1 VWLSWRTVQEFWK
14 NPEMKFSIKY
24 PILFA
29 LPWINFGSYA
39 LALWSCLQQRPTKE
53 GFFFSLRALDLG
65 SGVCPALPF
74 LFLSLAFVLLSWTQL
89 QRVVFAEER
98 SCLPPDLRD
107 GPILALKKIVKTLN
121 EALGKSLLDQP
132 AMSLAASV
140 VVFLF
145 VYLFSLKRLRSLEG
159 QSYDYAFALSL
170 SILCFGLVLV
180 ALRFWNTW
188 RSLEAL
194 LEQLEL
200 HTIRDAFG
208 KLPEGCSWSPIWEQS
223 PRKRNYQ
230 LLAHSIESLE
240 HISKLPGAPDLGVEK
255 IRIQARILLRREA
268 LGRREKLATYKA
280 LQNGL
285 SAASNTLAC
294 ALPRVSRPQVE
305 IYFALRFLGYIRYV
319 MLHLRN
325 LATFVTFGY
334 VLLALALGSYPFL
347 APRAIAWFLSLLLI
361 GLSIPVVMGFR
372 QMSRN
377 TILSKLTVA
386 AAEGK
391 SDWGFT
397 TRTVSFAALP
407 LLSMLASHFPFVG
420 RYVFSWL
427 QPALKSLH

>member
-1 VWLSWRTVQEFWK
+1 
-14 NPEMKFSIKY
+14 M
-24 PILFA
+24 
-29 LPWINFGSYA
+29 
-39 LALWSCLQQRPTKE
+39 
-53 GFFFSLRALDLG
+53 
-65 SGVCPALPF
+65 
-74 LFLSLAFVLLSWTQL
+74 
-89 QRVVFAEER
+89 
-98 SCLPPDLRD
+98 
-107 GPILALKKIVKTLN
+107 
-121 EALGKSLLDQP
+121 
-132 AMSLAASV
+132 
-140 VVFLF
+140 
-145 VYLFSLKRLRSLEG
+145 
-159 QSYDYAFALSL
+159 
-170 SILCFGLVLV
+170 LV

-391 SDWGFT
+391 VRLG
-397 TRTVSFAALP
+397 
-407 LLSMLASHFPFVG
+407 ASQPEPFP
-420 RYVFSWL
+420 S
-427 QPALKSLH
+427 QPCHSCRC